1 MQEDGIYTVSS
12 RRMESVLSKK
22 VNAMNL
28 SELEMESITG
38 ESVSFSE
45 YRDQALLI
53 VNLASQ

>member
-1 MQEDGIYTVSS
+1 MNA
-12 RRMESVLSKK
+12 VLANTFPSTLFFQKK
-22 VNAMNL
+22 VIAMNL

-38 ESVSFSE
+38 EAVSFSE